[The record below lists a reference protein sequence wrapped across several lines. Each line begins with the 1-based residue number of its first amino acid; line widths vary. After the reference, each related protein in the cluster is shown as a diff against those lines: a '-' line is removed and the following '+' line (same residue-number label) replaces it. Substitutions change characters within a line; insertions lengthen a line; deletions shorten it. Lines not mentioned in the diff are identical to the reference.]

1 MVKQYMA
8 KNGNVFL
15 RKEASPKTP
24 VLKLIPEGAVVEA
37 QSGEENGWLYV
48 VYEGAHGYCLAK
60 HLTLCEEPQYDDDS
74 IGAAI
79 ETAIANVYASL
90 DELKKLIHLL

>member
-15 RKEASPKTP
+15 RKEASTKTP
-24 VLKLIPEGAVVEA
+24 VLKLIPEGAVVNALDE
-37 QSGEENGWLYV
+37 EENGWVYV
-48 VYEGAHGYCLAK
+48 EYEGAHGYCLVK
-60 HLTLCEEPQYDDDS
+60 HLSLLEHPQYDDDS

-79 ETAIANVYASL
+79 ETAIANVENAL
-90 DELKKLIHLL
+90 DELKKLVRML

>member
-15 RKEASPKTP
+15 RKEASTKTP
-24 VLKLIPEGAVVEA
+24 VLKLIPVGAVVNA
-37 QSGEENGWLYV
+37 QDEEENGWLYV
-48 VYEGAHGYCLAK
+48 EYEGAHGYCLAS
-60 HLTLCEEPQYDDDS
+60 HLSFCERPQYDDDS

-79 ETAIANVYASL
+79 ETAIANVYTAL
-90 DELKKLIHLL
+90 GELKELISLL